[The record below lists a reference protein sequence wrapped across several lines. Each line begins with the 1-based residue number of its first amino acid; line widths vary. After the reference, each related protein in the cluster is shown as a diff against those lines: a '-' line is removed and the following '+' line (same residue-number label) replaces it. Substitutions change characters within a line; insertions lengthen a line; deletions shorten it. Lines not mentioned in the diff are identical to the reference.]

1 MIGEGT
7 AVGALTGSDRGRRIE
22 RGDEAGGAKGSCQTH
37 RGALL
42 RGIHDASSATSMRAS
57 ASAPRLGGPPTICG
71 TPSRQAART
80 SGQWRDRAS
89 RRPSAARNGRN
100 RHRRPVRGKRAPC
113 CLKWTTSCRRTS
125 SCVIGHG
132 CGTRRRACGRRDL
145 KVNQDLRKR
154 NVASE
159 KQLFDAQIAKD
170 LAEADAGW
178 SYGTPRRLSGMA
190 A

>member
-1 MIGEGT
+1 
-7 AVGALTGSDRGRRIE
+7 
-22 RGDEAGGAKGSCQTH
+22 
-37 RGALL
+37 
-42 RGIHDASSATSMRAS
+42 
-57 ASAPRLGGPPTICG
+57 
-71 TPSRQAART
+71 
-80 SGQWRDRAS
+80 
-89 RRPSAARNGRN
+89 
-100 RHRRPVRGKRAPC
+100 
-113 CLKWTTSCRRTS
+113 
-125 SCVIGHG
+125 VIGHG